1 MSPDLVLVVVASLV
15 FGGVWFGMSK
25 VTTNVFAI
33 TTVSMLAALLVYT
46 SRSIFGFG
54 L

>member
-1 MSPDLVLVVVASLV
+1 MNDLILVVAASLS

-25 VTTNVFAI
+25 VTANQFAVA
-33 TTVSMLAALLVYT
+33 TVSMLAGLIVYT